1 MKKLPKKVEARVLAA
16 IKQAVELAN
25 GGMTPDA
32 ALTKVA
38 EDEKFTPQITQRLI
52 EAFNISKTL
61 NHLKKS
67 AEAAR
72 AESFPIASPEN
83 VIGAIW
89 PEKPETGAEK
99 AAEALHTDYLFPGDV
114 NDDFMK
120 VAKINALPKMVSAT
134 PEPYARDPGA
144 LAKRAIDDQ
153 NKLWLLHKQ
162 AKDAYREVFFRLYGQ
177 VDKAAAYWRK
187 VSPAVAFE
195 EVEKRAFACYGEIGK
210 SFMDLAYD
218 AGHLGD
224 RPILT
229 KRAEALP
236 TTQMSF
242 DATEEPYS
250 IVADAVFLSKQLVR
264 LAKEAGVVAD
274 TMHEHALC
282 NYDRLPPQPVE
293 AAIDFFLPREP
304 DETGM
309 PKEAKKDMP
318 GFMEQERPAKV
329 KSIYSAIKRDKPG
342 MPAEMKARIASS
354 KGKQAALLDDL
365 VEA

>member
-1 MKKLPKKVEARVLAA
+1 MKNLPKRVEARVLAA
-16 IKQAVELAN
+16 IKQAVELTN

-67 AEAAR
+67 AEAER
-72 AESFPIASPEN
+72 AKSFPIASPEN

-99 AAEALHTDYLFPGDV
+99 AAEALHTDYLFPKAAG
-114 NDDFMK
+114 DFM
-120 VAKINALPKMVSAT
+120 ATNRIRDLPPLTTEK
-134 PEPYARDPGA
+134 PEPYASDPGT
-144 LAKRAIDDQ
+144 LVKRAIDDQ
-153 NKLWLLHKQ
+153 HKLWLLHKQ
-162 AKDAYREVFFRLYGQ
+162 AKDAYREIFFRLYGQ

-187 VSPAVAFE
+187 VSPAVSFE

-210 SFMDLAYD
+210 SFMDLAYE

-224 RPILT
+224 RPLLT
-229 KRAEALP
+229 KRAESLP

-242 DATEEPYS
+242 DATVEPYD

-264 LAKEAGVVAD
+264 LAKEAGAVAD

-304 DETGM
+304 DETYM
-309 PKEAKKDMP
+309 PKEAKKDLP
-318 GFMEQERPAKV
+318 DFVEQDRPAKV
-329 KSIYSAIKRDKPG
+329 KSIYSALKRDKPG

-354 KGKQAALLDDL
+354 KGEKSALLDNL